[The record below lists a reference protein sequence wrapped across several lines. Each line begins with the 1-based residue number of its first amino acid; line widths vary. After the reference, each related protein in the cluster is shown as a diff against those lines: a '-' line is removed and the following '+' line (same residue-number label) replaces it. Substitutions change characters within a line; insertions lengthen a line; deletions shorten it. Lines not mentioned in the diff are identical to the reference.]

1 MAGFCPTMFS
11 RLLLM
16 DSMGCVSEFSED
28 LKELGRSQ
36 LNVERSSLWTM
47 DYGLWLYNV
56 DDLFIVTSIN
66 IQRINMLYECPTQYY
81 NVAPPVM

>member
-1 MAGFCPTMFS
+1 
-11 RLLLM
+11 M

-66 IQRINMLYECPTQYY
+66 IQRINMY
-81 NVAPPVM
+81 NYAILMSYPILQCGPPSYKLVYKPQ

>member
-1 MAGFCPTMFS
+1 
-11 RLLLM
+11 M

-47 DYGLWLYNV
+47 DYGY
-56 DDLFIVTSIN
+56 T
-66 IQRINMLYECPTQYY
+66 M
-81 NVAPPVM
+81 

>member
-1 MAGFCPTMFS
+1 
-11 RLLLM
+11 
-16 DSMGCVSEFSED
+16 
-28 LKELGRSQ
+28 
-36 LNVERSSLWTM
+36 M

-81 NVAPPVM
+81 NVAPPSDVNVGLDSPQ